1 MSGKDTDIIQGNF
14 QPRLYKVL
22 SLLKKNG
29 SMPNSFGLEMMRA
42 VVLSVLPQI
51 LCDVNFIMFLC
62 NSEIRVHKKPSIR
75 GYTVERDNEPIWELS
90 TGWCD

>member
-1 MSGKDTDIIQGNF
+1 
-14 QPRLYKVL
+14 
-22 SLLKKNG
+22 
-29 SMPNSFGLEMMRA
+29 MPNSFGLEMMRA

-75 GYTVERDNEPIWELS
+75 GYTIERDNEPI
-90 TGWCD
+90 